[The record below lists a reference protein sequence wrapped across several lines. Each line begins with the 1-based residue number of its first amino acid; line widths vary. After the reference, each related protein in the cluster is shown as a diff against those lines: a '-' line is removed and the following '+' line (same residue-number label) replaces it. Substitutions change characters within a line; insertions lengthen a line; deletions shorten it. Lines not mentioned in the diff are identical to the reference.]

1 MSKETRW
8 EPLLKD
14 GVKGE
19 VFVMNLSQNDTYT
32 FGRIK
37 MMPHSSIPLHPHKID
52 CEWYLDE
59 ETGETYF
66 CPKGKSHDFV
76 NDSNNIK
83 YLLSVKKAM

>member
-1 MSKETRW
+1 MNKETRW

-37 MMPHSSIPLHPHKID
+37 MMPHSSIPLHPHKFD

-66 CPKGKSHDFV
+66 CPKGESHDFV
-76 NDSNNIK
+76 NDSNKIK